1 MQETLNTLLEAHQL
15 AVEPQEFGLP
25 LSKRPC
31 RHSYELSVAASEV
44 FERDNNY
51 MPSEQEDISKS
62 ETGGSASEVS
72 EAFVLDPSDKA
83 VISRAA
89 ERAKMPSQA
98 ASTSTSVFDRGHQR
112 RNLEGLPI
120 LPDFMSELQF
130 SWKAPSSMSLPK
142 T

>member
-51 MPSEQEDISKS
+51 MPSEQEDISES

-72 EAFVLDPSDKA
+72 EAIALDPSDKA

-89 ERAKMPSQA
+89 ERAKLPSQTA
-98 ASTSTSVFDRGHQR
+98 STSVFDRGHQR
-112 RNLEGLPI
+112 RKSEGLPI
-120 LPDFMSELQF
+120 LPDFMSELQS
-130 SWKAPSSMSLPK
+130 SWKAHSSTSLPK